1 MARISSLSDNRR
13 TGLYNDLLT
22 GPIGEVFLMA
32 NARPR
37 PAVNGVASADRVL
50 TVLTAF
56 RVGDTA
62 LSLVELVE
70 RTGLIKS
77 TVMRLMV
84 SLENHGLI
92 NRMADGRYQ
101 LASEVMRLNAVY
113 QEALDLE
120 RHVMP
125 RLQYLS
131 DQSGETASFYVRHGA
146 YRMCQYR
153 VNSSHRLRL
162 NLQPGDM
169 RPMDE
174 AAGAQAL
181 RAPFQVGI
189 TLEKPYYSRGATD
202 PHAASIA
209 LPIYGAQQEIM
220 GALVI
225 SGPAS
230 RLTEEAAG
238 SISSIFFD
246 TARDL
251 MRSLGF
257 KPADGMPASSELEAV
272 K

>member
-1 MARISSLSDNRR
+1 M
-13 TGLYNDLLT
+13 
-22 GPIGEVFLMA
+22 VK
-32 NARPR
+32 ARPR

-50 TVLTAF
+50 TVLSAF
-56 RVGDTA
+56 RIGDAA

-77 TVMRLMV
+77 TIMRLMV
-84 SLENHGLI
+84 SLEDHGFI
-92 NRMADGRYQ
+92 TRMADGRYQ

-125 RLQYLS
+125 RLQLLAE
-131 DQSGETASFYVRHGA
+131 QTGETASFYVRHGA

-181 RAPFQVGI
+181 RAPFDTGI
-189 TLEKPYYSRGATD
+189 ALEKPYYSCGATD
-202 PHAASIA
+202 PHAASMA
-209 LPIYGAQQEIM
+209 LPVYGAQHELM

-230 RLTEEAAG
+230 RLTEEYAL
-238 SISSIFFD
+238 SLRQQFFD

-251 MRSLGF
+251 MRSLGY
-257 KPADGMPASSELEAV
+257 KPADSERVSAD
-272 K
+272 

>member
-1 MARISSLSDNRR
+1 M
-13 TGLYNDLLT
+13 
-22 GPIGEVFLMA
+22 EK
-32 NARPR
+32 ARPR

-50 TVLTAF
+50 TVLSAF
-56 RVGDTA
+56 RIGDTA

-77 TVMRLMV
+77 TIMRLMV
-84 SLENHGLI
+84 SLEDHGFI
-92 NRMADGRYQ
+92 TRMADGRYQ

-113 QEALDLE
+113 QESLDLE
-120 RHVMP
+120 RHVLP

-131 DQSGETASFYVRHGA
+131 EQSGETASFYVRHGA

-181 RAPFQVGI
+181 RAPFPAGI
-189 TLEKPYYSRGATD
+189 ALEKPYYSRGATD
-202 PHAASIA
+202 PHAASMA
-209 LPIYGAQQEIM
+209 LPIYGAQQELM

-230 RLTEEAAG
+230 RLTEESVEG
-238 SISSIFFD
+238 FKDIFFA
-246 TARDL
+246 TAREL
-251 MRSLGF
+251 MRSLGL
-257 KPADGMPASSELEAV
+257 KQ
-272 K
+272 

>member
-1 MARISSLSDNRR
+1 M
-13 TGLYNDLLT
+13 
-22 GPIGEVFLMA
+22 VK
-32 NARPR
+32 ARPR

-56 RVGDTA
+56 QIGDTA

-77 TVMRLMV
+77 TIMRLMV
-84 SLENHGLI
+84 SLEDHGFI
-92 NRMADGRYQ
+92 TRMADGRYQ

-125 RLQYLS
+125 RLHHLAE
-131 DQSGETASFYVRHGA
+131 QSGETASFYVRHGA

-153 VNSSHRLRL
+153 VNSSHRLRM
-162 NLQPGDM
+162 NMQPGDM

-181 RAPFQVGI
+181 RAPFDVGVA
-189 TLEKPYYSRGATD
+189 LQKPFYSKGATD
-202 PHAASIA
+202 PHAASMA
-209 LPIYGAQQEIM
+209 LPIYGAQRELM

-230 RLTEEAAG
+230 RLTEEYAE
-238 SISSIFFD
+238 SLKSMFFEV
-246 TARDL
+246 AHDL

-257 KPADGMPASSELEAV
+257 KAASEAGALA
-272 K
+272 

>member
-1 MARISSLSDNRR
+1 M
-13 TGLYNDLLT
+13 
-22 GPIGEVFLMA
+22 VK
-32 NARPR
+32 ARPR

-56 RVGDTA
+56 RIGDTA
-62 LSLVELVE
+62 LTLVELVE

-77 TVMRLMV
+77 TIMRLMV
-84 SLENHGLI
+84 SLENHGFVT
-92 NRMADGRYQ
+92 RMADGRYQ
-101 LASEVMRLNAVY
+101 LASEVMRLNTVY

-125 RLQYLS
+125 RLHLLS
-131 DQSGETASFYVRHGA
+131 EQSGETASFYVRHGA

-181 RAPFQVGI
+181 RAPYQTGI
-189 TLEKPYYSRGATD
+189 ALKKPFYSQGATD

-209 LPIYGAQQEIM
+209 LPIYGAQQELM

-225 SGPAS
+225 SGPSS
-230 RLTEEAAG
+230 RLTE
-238 SISSIFFD
+238 D
-246 TARDL
+246 TAETLKDMFFEVASDL
-251 MRSLGF
+251 MRSLGY
-257 KPADGMPASSELEAV
+257 KPADAKPAVVHPEAV
-272 K
+272 D

>member
-1 MARISSLSDNRR
+1 M
-13 TGLYNDLLT
+13 
-22 GPIGEVFLMA
+22 VK
-32 NARPR
+32 ARPR

-50 TVLTAF
+50 TVLSAF
-56 RVGDTA
+56 QVGDTS
-62 LSLVELVE
+62 LSLVELAE

-77 TVMRLMV
+77 TIMRLMV
-84 SLENHGLI
+84 SLEDHGFI

-125 RLQYLS
+125 RLQELAEY
-131 DQSGETASFYVRHGA
+131 SGETASFYVRHGA
-146 YRMCQYR
+146 YRMCQFR
-153 VNSSHRLRL
+153 VNSRHRLRM
-162 NLQPGDM
+162 NMQPGDM

-181 RAPFQVGI
+181 RASYEVGSK
-189 TLEKPYYSRGATD
+189 LDKPYYSRGATD

-209 LPIYGAQQEIM
+209 LPIYGAQQELM

-230 RLTEEAAG
+230 RLTEEAAA
-238 SISSIFFD
+238 SLRQVFID

-257 KPADGMPASSELEAV
+257 KPADGKTKASEAV

>member
-1 MARISSLSDNRR
+1 M
-13 TGLYNDLLT
+13 
-22 GPIGEVFLMA
+22 VK
-32 NARPR
+32 ARPR

-56 RVGDTA
+56 EIGDTA

-77 TVMRLMV
+77 TIMRLMV
-84 SLENHGLI
+84 SLENHGFI
-92 NRMADGRYQ
+92 TRMADGRYQ

-125 RLQYLS
+125 RLNYLAE
-131 DQSGETASFYVRHGA
+131 QTGETASFYVRHGA

-181 RAPFQVGI
+181 RASYQVGMA
-189 TLEKPYYSRGATD
+189 LEKPYYSRGATD

-209 LPIYGAQQEIM
+209 LPIYGAQHELM
-220 GALVI
+220 GALVV

-230 RLTEEAAG
+230 RLTEETADTLKNV
-238 SISSIFFD
+238 FFE

-257 KPADGMPASSELEAV
+257 KAADNKPAAVEPDAV

>member
-1 MARISSLSDNRR
+1 M
-13 TGLYNDLLT
+13 
-22 GPIGEVFLMA
+22 VK
-32 NARPR
+32 ARPR

-56 RVGDTA
+56 QIGDTA

-77 TVMRLMV
+77 TIMRLMV
-84 SLENHGLI
+84 SLENYGFI
-92 NRMADGRYQ
+92 TRMADGRYQ

-120 RHVMP
+120 KHVMP
-125 RLQYLS
+125 RLHHLAE
-131 DQSGETASFYVRHGA
+131 QSGETASFYVRHGA

-153 VNSSHRLRL
+153 VNSSHRLRM

-174 AAGAQAL
+174 AASAQAL
-181 RAPFQVGI
+181 RAPYQVGI
-189 TLEKPYYSRGATD
+189 ALQKPYYSKGATD
-202 PHAASIA
+202 PHAASLA
-209 LPIYGAQQEIM
+209 LPIYGAQQELM

-225 SGPAS
+225 SGPVS
-230 RLTEEAAG
+230 RLTEEYAE
-238 SISSIFFD
+238 SLRDMFFEA
-246 TARDL
+246 ARDL

-257 KPADGMPASSELEAV
+257 KASPAEQQAV
-272 K
+272 R

>member
-1 MARISSLSDNRR
+1 M
-13 TGLYNDLLT
+13 
-22 GPIGEVFLMA
+22 VK
-32 NARPR
+32 ARPR

-56 RVGDTA
+56 QIGDTS

-77 TVMRLMV
+77 TIMRLMV
-84 SLENHGLI
+84 SLEDHGFI
-92 NRMADGRYQ
+92 TRMADGRYQ

-113 QEALDLE
+113 QESIDLE

-125 RLQYLS
+125 RLQHLAE
-131 DQSGETASFYVRHGA
+131 QTGETASFYVRHGA

-153 VNSSHRLRL
+153 VNSSHRLRIH
-162 NLQPGDM
+162 LQPGDM

-181 RAPFQVGI
+181 RAPFQAGI
-189 TLEKPYYSRGATD
+189 ALEKPFYSHGATD
-202 PHAASIA
+202 PHAASVA
-209 LPIYGAQQEIM
+209 LPIYGAQQELM

-225 SGPAS
+225 SGPSS
-230 RLTEEAAG
+230 RLTEDSAEG
-238 SISSIFFD
+238 LRQLFFD

-257 KPADGMPASSELEAV
+257 KPVDAKV
-272 K
+272 

>member
-1 MARISSLSDNRR
+1 M
-13 TGLYNDLLT
+13 
-22 GPIGEVFLMA
+22 VK
-32 NARPR
+32 ARPR

-56 RVGDTA
+56 QIGDSA

-77 TVMRLMV
+77 TIMRLMV
-84 SLENHGLI
+84 SLENHGFI
-92 NRMADGRYQ
+92 TRMADGRYQ

-120 RHVMP
+120 KHVMP
-125 RLQYLS
+125 RLHYLAE
-131 DQSGETASFYVRHGA
+131 QSGETASFYVRHGA

-181 RAPFQVGI
+181 RAPYQVGI
-189 TLEKPYYSRGATD
+189 ALQKPFYSKGATD
-202 PHAASIA
+202 PHAASMA
-209 LPIYGAQQEIM
+209 LPIYGAQQELM

-230 RLTEEAAG
+230 RLTEEYAE
-238 SISSIFFD
+238 SLKLMFFEA
-246 TARDL
+246 ARDL

-257 KPADGMPASSELEAV
+257 KPASLEPESV
-272 K
+272 Q

>member
-1 MARISSLSDNRR
+1 M
-13 TGLYNDLLT
+13 
-22 GPIGEVFLMA
+22 VK
-32 NARPR
+32 ARPR

-56 RVGDTA
+56 QIGDA
-62 LSLVELVE
+62 SLSLVELVE

-77 TVMRLMV
+77 TIMRLMV
-84 SLENHGLI
+84 SLENHGFI
-92 NRMADGRYQ
+92 TRMADGRYQ

-125 RLQYLS
+125 RLHYLAE
-131 DQSGETASFYVRHGA
+131 QTGETASFYVRHGA

-189 TLEKPYYSRGATD
+189 ALQKPYYSCGATD
-202 PHAASIA
+202 PHAASAA
-209 LPIYGAQQEIM
+209 LPIYGAQHELM
-220 GALVI
+220 GALVL

-230 RLTEEAAG
+230 RLTEESAE
-238 SISSIFFD
+238 SIKQLFFE

-257 KPADGMPASSELEAV
+257 KPADEKDARPEVERAE
-272 K
+272 

>member
-1 MARISSLSDNRR
+1 M
-13 TGLYNDLLT
+13 
-22 GPIGEVFLMA
+22 VK
-32 NARPR
+32 ARPR

-56 RVGDTA
+56 RIGDTA

-77 TVMRLMV
+77 TIMRLMV
-84 SLENHGLI
+84 SLENHGFI
-92 NRMADGRYQ
+92 TRMADGRYQ

-125 RLQYLS
+125 RLHQLS
-131 DQSGETASFYVRHGA
+131 ELTGETASFYVRHGA

-153 VNSSHRLRL
+153 VNSTHRLRL
-162 NLQPGDM
+162 HLQPGDM

-181 RAPFQVGI
+181 RAPYAVGMA
-189 TLEKPYYSRGATD
+189 LHKPYYSRGATD

-209 LPIYGAQQEIM
+209 LPIYGAQHELM
-220 GALVI
+220 GALVV

-230 RLTEEAAG
+230 RLTEETAETLRETMLV
-238 SISSIFFD
+238 
-246 TARDL
+246 TAREL
-251 MRSLGF
+251 MRSLGC
-257 KPADGMPASSELEAV
+257 KGTEVRAGQNSETV
-272 K
+272 Q

>member
-1 MARISSLSDNRR
+1 M
-13 TGLYNDLLT
+13 
-22 GPIGEVFLMA
+22 VK
-32 NARPR
+32 ARPR

-56 RVGDTA
+56 RIGDSA

-77 TVMRLMV
+77 TIMRLMV
-84 SLENHGLI
+84 SLENHGFI
-92 NRMADGRYQ
+92 TRMADGRYQ

-113 QEALDLE
+113 QETLDLE

-125 RLQYLS
+125 RLHHLAE
-131 DQSGETASFYVRHGA
+131 QSGETASFYVRHGA

-153 VNSSHRLRL
+153 VNSSHSLRL

-181 RAPFQVGI
+181 RAPYQIGI
-189 TLEKPYYSRGATD
+189 ALHKPYYSKGATD
-202 PHAASIA
+202 PHAASMA
-209 LPIYGAQQEIM
+209 LPIYGAQHELM

-230 RLTEEAAG
+230 RLTEQYAESLRQMFFEA
-238 SISSIFFD
+238 
-246 TARDL
+246 ARDL

-257 KPADGMPASSELEAV
+257 KPANLEPESV
-272 K
+272 Q

>member
-1 MARISSLSDNRR
+1 M
-13 TGLYNDLLT
+13 
-22 GPIGEVFLMA
+22 VK
-32 NARPR
+32 ARPR

-56 RVGDTA
+56 QIGDSA
-62 LSLVELVE
+62 LSLVQLVE

-77 TVMRLMV
+77 TIMRLMV
-84 SLENHGLI
+84 SLENHGFI
-92 NRMADGRYQ
+92 TRMADGRYQ
-101 LASEVMRLNAVY
+101 LASEVMRLNTVY

-125 RLQYLS
+125 RLHDLAEK
-131 DQSGETASFYVRHGA
+131 SGETASFYVRHGA

-153 VNSSHRLRL
+153 VYSSHRLRL

-181 RAPFQVGI
+181 RAPYHIGI
-189 TLEKPYYSRGATD
+189 ALQKPYYSKGATD
-202 PHAASIA
+202 PHAASMA
-209 LPIYGAQQEIM
+209 LPIYGAQQELM

-230 RLTEEAAG
+230 RLTEEYAE
-238 SISSIFFD
+238 SLKVMFFEA
-246 TARDL
+246 ARDL

-257 KPADGMPASSELEAV
+257 KPASLEAEAV
-272 K
+272 Q

>member
-1 MARISSLSDNRR
+1 M
-13 TGLYNDLLT
+13 
-22 GPIGEVFLMA
+22 VK
-32 NARPR
+32 ARPR

-56 RVGDTA
+56 QVGDKA

-77 TVMRLMV
+77 TIMRLMV
-84 SLENHGLI
+84 SLENHGFI
-92 NRMADGRYQ
+92 TRMADGRYQ

-113 QEALDLE
+113 QESLDLE
-120 RHVMP
+120 GHVMP
-125 RLQYLS
+125 KLHYLS
-131 DQSGETASFYVRHGA
+131 EQTGETVSFYVRHGA

-153 VNSSHRLRL
+153 VNSVHRLRL
-162 NLQPGDM
+162 NMQPGDM

-181 RAPFQVGI
+181 RASFQ
-189 TLEKPYYSRGATD
+189 TAMALEKPFYSCGATD
-202 PHAASIA
+202 PHAASVA
-209 LPIYGAQQEIM
+209 LPIYGAQQELM

-230 RLTEEAAG
+230 RLTQEAAE
-238 SISSIFFD
+238 SFRAVFFD
-246 TARDL
+246 AARDL
-251 MRSLGF
+251 MRSLGC
-257 KPADGMPASSELEAV
+257 KTASHSGAVESESV

>member
-1 MARISSLSDNRR
+1 M
-13 TGLYNDLLT
+13 
-22 GPIGEVFLMA
+22 VK
-32 NARPR
+32 ARPR

-50 TVLTAF
+50 TVLSAF
-56 RVGDTA
+56 AIGDTA
-62 LSLVELVE
+62 LSLVELVQ

-77 TVMRLMV
+77 TIMRLMV
-84 SLENHGLI
+84 SLEDRGYI
-92 NRMADGRYQ
+92 TRMADGRYQ

-125 RLQYLS
+125 RLHFLAE
-131 DQSGETASFYVRHGA
+131 QSGETASFYVRHGA

-153 VNSSHRLRL
+153 VNSTHRLRL
-162 NLQPGDM
+162 NMQPGDM

-181 RAPFQVGI
+181 RVPVEVG
-189 TLEKPYYSRGATD
+189 TALEKPYYSKGATD

-209 LPIYGAQQEIM
+209 LPIYGAQRELM
-220 GALVI
+220 GALVV

-230 RLTEEAAG
+230 RLTEDVAE
-238 SISSIFFD
+238 SLRKPLFE

-251 MRSLGF
+251 MRCLGF
-257 KPADGMPASSELEAV
+257 KPADEKAAV
-272 K
+272 ADSKAIE

>member
-1 MARISSLSDNRR
+1 M
-13 TGLYNDLLT
+13 
-22 GPIGEVFLMA
+22 VK
-32 NARPR
+32 ARPR

-56 RVGDTA
+56 QMGDTA
-62 LSLVELVE
+62 LSLVDLAE

-77 TVMRLMV
+77 TIMRLMV
-84 SLENHGLI
+84 SLETHGFI
-92 NRMADGRYQ
+92 TRMADGRYQ

-125 RLQYLS
+125 RLHHLS
-131 DQSGETASFYVRHGA
+131 QQTGETASFYVRHGA

-153 VNSSHRLRL
+153 VNSPHSLRL

-181 RAPFQVGI
+181 RAGYAAGMA
-189 TLEKPYYSRGATD
+189 LDRPYYSRGATD
-202 PHAASIA
+202 PHAASMA
-209 LPIYGAQQEIM
+209 LPIYGAQQELM

-230 RLTEEAAG
+230 RLTEETAHTLREV
-238 SISSIFFD
+238 FFH

-251 MRSLGF
+251 MRSLGC
-257 KPADGMPASSELEAV
+257 KTDEGAASV